1 MNNKIAVDT
10 NILIYALDVTFPV
23 KKQLSEN
30 LIDSLPTVS
39 TQNISEFAN
48 VCLRKFKFDKSTTLT
63 IINRL
68 LKKCV
73 LTNCTNSTYLLA
85 EKLIDKYQF
94 QLFDSII
101 VASAIEAGCETLYTE
116 DMQHGLFIEN
126 QLRINNPFL

>member
-10 NILIYALDVTFPV
+10 NILIYALDVTYPV
-23 KKQLSEN
+23 KKRLSEN
-30 LIDSLPTVS
+30 LIDNLPIIC

-48 VCLRKFKFDKSTTLT
+48 VCLRKFKFDKTTTLK

-68 LKKCV
+68 LRKCV
-73 LTNCTNSTYLLA
+73 LKNCTNSTYLLA

-101 VASAIEAGCETLYTE
+101 IASAIESGSEILYTE
-116 DMQHGLFIEN
+116 DLQHGLFIEN
-126 QLRINNPFL
+126 QLRITNPFL

>member
-10 NILIYALDVTFPV
+10 NILIYALDVTFPI

-30 LIDSLPTVS
+30 LIDSLPTIS

-48 VCLRKFKFDKSTTLT
+48 VCLRKFKFDKTTTLT

-73 LTNCTNSTYLLA
+73 LNNSTNSTYLLA
-85 EKLIDKYQF
+85 EKLIGKYKF